1 MRTGG
6 LILLFFLSFFTV
18 QAQNE
23 RKLNREGVL
32 EYKDGKFDDAE
43 LYFRKAKEA
52 DSTMTEAM
60 YNIANTLY
68 KQEKYEEAGKLFEE
82 LINNPEEK
90 YALADIHHNLG
101 NSFLKK
107 EQYQQSIE
115 AYKNALRIRPDDE
128 DTRYNLAYAQAKL
141 QQNQQN
147 QDQQNQDQQNQDQ
160 QNQDQQNQDQQNQD
174 QQNQDQQ
181 NQDQQEQNKQE
192 QEKEQEQEKQEQQM
206 NQSMKAL
213 SKEDMERLLQAI
225 QQQEKMVQAKLERE
239 KAKAPKVST
248 DKDW

>member
-174 QQNQDQQ
+174 QQ
-181 NQDQQEQNKQE
+181 EQNKQE

-225 QQQEKMVQAKLERE
+225 QQQEKMVQAKLEKE